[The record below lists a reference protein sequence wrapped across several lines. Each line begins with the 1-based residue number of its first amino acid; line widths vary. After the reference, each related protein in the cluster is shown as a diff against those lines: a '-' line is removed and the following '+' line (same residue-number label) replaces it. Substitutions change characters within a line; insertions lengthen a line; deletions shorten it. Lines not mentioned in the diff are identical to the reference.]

1 MKTMIVREYH
11 DFFLPDSYILDLS
24 DQKIKGCT
32 GCWTCWWKT
41 PGRCIHHDLDFF
53 YHHYITSEKVS
64 FYLTVSQGFVSGN
77 LKTLFDRMIPL
88 FLPYTNYASG
98 ESMHDKRYD
107 RYPDIEIHYY
117 DTFLD
122 AAEKKI
128 FEDYLQRTFYQF
140 HSKNISLIGEMRDVR
155 P

>member
-1 MKTMIVREYH
+1 MKTMIVREYN
-11 DFFLPDSYILDLS
+11 DFIQPDSYLLDLRE
-24 DQKIKGCT
+24 QKIKGCS

-41 PGRCIHHDLDFF
+41 PGRCVHHDLDLF
-53 YHHYITSEKVS
+53 YHHYITAEKVI

-88 FLPYTNYASG
+88 FLPYTNYTSG
-98 ESMHDKRYD
+98 ESMHDQRYE
-107 RYPDIEIHYY
+107 RYPDIEIHYL
-117 DTFLD
+117 DTFLET
-122 AAEKKI
+122 AEKKI

-140 HSKNISLIGEMRDVR
+140 HSKNISLTGETQGVR